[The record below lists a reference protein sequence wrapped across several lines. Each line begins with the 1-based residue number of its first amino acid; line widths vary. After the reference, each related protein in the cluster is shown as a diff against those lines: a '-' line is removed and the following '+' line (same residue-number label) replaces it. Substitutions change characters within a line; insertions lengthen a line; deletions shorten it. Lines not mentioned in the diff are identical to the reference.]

1 MPHKLLF
8 GLAASQTG
16 TQNFNTAGTFSW
28 TAPTGVTSVTVTGR
42 GGSNDTAWSSA
53 SSNFY
58 LTSGPF
64 TNQGTSAGKTFIG
77 SSLTYEAIKSQAAS
91 NLSQWTGITTDT
103 NGEEVTATFH
113 QYWYYTG
120 EGWFYNLGNYG
131 AQTYRRTG
139 TVSSAGN
146 LFSNSGTVPTD
157 GSANFSAT
165 SYATNLENEYI
176 VSGGASSAIGQTFSA
191 GGDEQTFTDV
201 SVTPGQS
208 YSIVVGAN
216 EGSNVSFIRLNW

>member
-8 GLAASQTG
+8 GLAAAQTG

-42 GGSNDTAWSSA
+42 GGSNDTTWSSA
-53 SSNFY
+53 TAYFY
-58 LTSGPF
+58 LTQGPY
-64 TNQGTSAGKTFIG
+64 TDIGSSTGYTSLG
-77 SSLTYEAIKSQAAS
+77 SSLTYESIKSQAATNLAQFS
-91 NLSQWTGITTDT
+91 NVTTDAV
-103 NGEEVTATFH
+103 GENVTADYH
-113 QYWYYTG
+113 SYYYFTG
-120 EGWFYNLGNYG
+120 EGWFRRTQTHNR
-131 AQTYRRTG
+131 TYRRTG
-139 TVSSAGN
+139 TVASAGN

-157 GSANFSAT
+157 GSALFSAG
-165 SYATNLENEYI
+165 SYATNLEAEI
-176 VSGGASSAIGQTFSA
+176 LVSGGSSSAIGQTFSA